1 MNPGS
6 PCLKAEP
13 LTTYKSFVALTE
25 SHNEL
30 KCLCIVWKWFIKRK
44 KCLNFSFF
52 SKKNLFTVLAQTI
65 SATSFKICLY
75 KLLIQIFVN
84 IDVRVS
90 MLQEE
95 M

>member
-1 MNPGS
+1 MLEFFP
-6 PCLKAEP
+6 
-13 LTTYKSFVALTE
+13 
-25 SHNEL
+25 
-30 KCLCIVWKWFIKRK
+30 
-44 KCLNFSFF
+44 FSA
-52 SKKNLFTVLAQTI
+52 KKNLFTVLAQTI